1 MKIDAC
7 DLCSLSPEEAGHKLE
22 TLLPPVRELPTLS
35 EVDYYGAADVIA
47 ERVGLPMTPAT
58 IPGTVS
64 WHHGPARPPLWG
76 LGDPD
81 PPIPASEMDYPFHM
95 APKGAVR
102 LLVHRK
108 EEAFLESLGS
118 VAHLAVGAPFC
129 YVQSASLPRIG
140 GTLLAM
146 PSHSFVGGV
155 SNHQLVL
162 VDRYAT
168 YLEGLRKAFPFVCV
182 CLYADDYADSNV
194 RELYRCRGLP
204 VVRGAGIKDRNSL
217 RRMRRLFETFD
228 CMTSNDFGSHVIYAA
243 AVGCRPFVSEHS
255 LVGEKRAIWE
265 KHPFYANRPNV
276 LRNVLKWNDPEFLRD
291 RWPWLY
297 SGKPPAVANTAWA
310 NEMLGMGNTRSP
322 LEIARLLGWRYPFG
336 EEPSREIFLKFAPL
350 LGDSFA
356 QHSHSPATIPSPWLH
371 GFTKR
376 FGQCARAVRRILLTA
391 RRGLVGHH

>member
-1 MKIDAC
+1 MKFDA
-7 DLCSLSPEEAGHKLE
+7 DSLHPLSADDAGRKVE
-22 TLLPPVRELPTLS
+22 SLLPPVRESPTRS
-35 EVDYYGAADVIA
+35 EVEYYGAADIIA
-47 ERVGLPMTPAT
+47 ESVGLPVTPAT
-58 IPGTVS
+58 LPSAVS
-64 WHHGPARPPLWG
+64 WHHGPVRPPLWG

-118 VAHLAVGAPFC
+118 VANLAVGAPFC
-129 YVQSASLPRIG
+129 YVQSAGLPRIG

-146 PSHSFVGGV
+146 PSHSFVGGG
-155 SNHQLVL
+155 SNHRLVL

-204 VVRGAGIKDRNSL
+204 VVRGAGIKDRSSL

-297 SGKPPAVANTAWA
+297 NGKPPAVANTAWA

-350 LGDSFA
+350 LGCAIDQPSNLPETA
-356 QHSHSPATIPSPWLH
+356 QSTWRADFKAGVSQAFKAL
-371 GFTKR
+371 KQA
-376 FGQCARAVRRILLTA
+376 FG
-391 RRGLVGHH
+391 VGHT